1 MGELMKKA
9 GFVVIKK
16 KNPPCKRDRVFPPLG
31 SCGQKLFANI
41 ARSSDFVREAPNTNF
56 T

>member
-1 MGELMKKA
+1 MKKA
-9 GFVVIKK
+9 GFVAITQ
-16 KNPPCKRDRVFPPLG
+16 KNTLCKRDRVFPPLG

-41 ARSSDFVREAPNTNF
+41 ARSYDFVREAPNTNF